1 MNNKILTT
9 PFKKNENP
17 KVRKYQIR
25 SNKIN
30 TLLAKQTHENKHRIN
45 QITHT
50 HFIATC
56 IRQNI

>member
-9 PFKKNENP
+9 PLKNENP

-30 TLLAKQTHENKHRIN
+30 TLLAKQTHEKKTLN
-45 QITHT
+45 
-50 HFIATC
+50 
-56 IRQNI
+56 